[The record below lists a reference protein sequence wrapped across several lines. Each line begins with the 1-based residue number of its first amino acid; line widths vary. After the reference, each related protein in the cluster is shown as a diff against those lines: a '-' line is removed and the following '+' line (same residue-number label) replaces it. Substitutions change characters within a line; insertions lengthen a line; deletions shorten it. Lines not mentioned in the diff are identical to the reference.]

1 MQLMIRVGTSRM
13 AERRADGV
21 DQSRSPAAT
30 SPCRAGLVI
39 LLALSVRTAPVC
51 SLLRRLGILDNCE
64 TSRDQNRSALVVSA
78 SRFPTPGDGVARESV
93 MIDKHA
99 FEL

>member
-39 LLALSVRTAPVC
+39 LLALSVRTTPVC
-51 SLLRRLGILDNCE
+51 SLLRRLGILDIL
-64 TSRDQNRSALVVSA
+64 RDQPRPEPLGIGRVGLQISYAW
-78 SRFPTPGDGVARESV
+78 
-93 MIDKHA
+93 
-99 FEL
+99 